1 MSDIQKNVEAASES
15 YSSGFDKGHLALPP
29 AKKYLVLTC
38 MDARI
43 DPARAFGIELGDAH
57 VSNKKSCGM
66 AIRSCVGGYP
76 MAGASAVDG
85 LRSIVISQQLLGT
98 HEIVLVKHTGCGMLT
113 FKNEDAYGIVEKN
126 LGADASLEAKNCI
139 PDFLAFPELEEAVK
153 KDIDFIKASKL
164 VPDSVTLSGW
174 VYEVETGK
182 TRRVI

>member
-1 MSDIQKNVEAASES
+1 MSDIQKNVEAASEN
-15 YSSGFDKGHLALPP
+15 YSSSFEKGHLALPP

-57 VSNKKSCGM
+57 V
-66 AIRSCVGGYP
+66 IRN
-76 MAGASAVDG
+76 AGASAIDG

-126 LGADASLEAKNCI
+126 LGADASLEAKNRI
-139 PDFLAFPELEEAVK
+139 PDFLPFPALEEAVER
-153 KDIDFIKASKL
+153 DISFIKASKL
-164 VPDSVTLSGW
+164 VPDGVALSGW
-174 VYEVETGK
+174 IYEVETGK
-182 TRRVI
+182 TRRVV